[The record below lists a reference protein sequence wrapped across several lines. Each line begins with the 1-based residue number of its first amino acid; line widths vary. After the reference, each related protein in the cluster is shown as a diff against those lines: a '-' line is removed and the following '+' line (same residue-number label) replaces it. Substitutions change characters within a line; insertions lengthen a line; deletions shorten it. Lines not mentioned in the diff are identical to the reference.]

1 MSYCLC
7 RLGKEKKPQGE
18 IQAQHRPTEG
28 TGVWSDLGHEQVWGV
43 GKQMGLAPERPGW
56 AVLARRKG

>member
-18 IQAQHRPTEG
+18 IQAQHRPTKG
-28 TGVWSDLGHEQVWGV
+28 TGRLE
-43 GKQMGLAPERPGW
+43 
-56 AVLARRKG
+56 